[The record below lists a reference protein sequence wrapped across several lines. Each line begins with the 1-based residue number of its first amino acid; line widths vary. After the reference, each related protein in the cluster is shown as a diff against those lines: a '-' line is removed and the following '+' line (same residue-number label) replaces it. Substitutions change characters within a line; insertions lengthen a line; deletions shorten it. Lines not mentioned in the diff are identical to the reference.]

1 MSAGRKYMGFKGQA
15 LGIPPVVTIL
25 TPENDTISCD
35 PKKILS
41 ITGTV
46 LSEEGTSVNDVSY
59 EIKVTDSLNK
69 NKALGTISS
78 KERNGSSNGS
88 LKLTEGILGESAF
101 VRFEI
106 DAASGTWYPEEGVS
120 ADGRNPSAG
129 DVFKYVI
136 SVIGTTGS
144 PGNDVATVQID
155 KKNPEAKIDV
165 SKLISSGG
173 RNDCVNG
180 DITIQCSLSDNN
192 AVAESRIEIT
202 GNTLSAPI
210 TEQFGEGDRNPVWTY
225 DTTTNLSDK
234 NEYTIT
240 VYVKDTAG
248 NEGNASRRIFVDQD
262 TDRPVIDFTNGT
274 YFPDAT
280 DWSNAVNGVN
290 TFGVG
295 SNNKVIF
302 SFSDDDGLK
311 NVTLSV
317 FDKDGSLLPAEKT
330 EKQENR
336 EKAENPVVYEFN
348 GSTTGTVSY
357 TLPKVEAS
365 YKIAVEAV
373 DIEHEKGTPQNQEYR
388 KTTADNYIVV
398 SDSNFV
404 IELDKKEIQAK
415 DEAVTVTGT
424 LSVTDVAK
432 IAEIH
437 RYKMVR
443 ENDTWQKVGEPQ
455 SSYKAMPADGQINS
469 IKVELPPGAE
479 KTKWTDTI
487 DSSYL
492 TEGEDNRFYYEA
504 TDTTGH
510 RTFISLICKVDKT
523 PPFIQ
528 LKPAAAEWNKSGSQT
543 IEVIAKDNGAFA
555 SGISSVKAEYKRN
568 DENTPVE
575 FSRGAPCDESGSTA
589 APNEKKLY
597 TLYSTTL
604 TGIPDNPAFKVN
616 ITAAD
621 AVGNESRLEPSFKID
636 TTAPQF
642 ETPPAITE
650 GQVLKSDKVVEVTYA
665 ASDATS
671 GIKTVEFSTDSSM
684 KDEAGFKQSETS
696 ASGPFLYNLSHLNGR
711 NGTYTLYVRA
721 TDVAGNSTDSMSA
734 GTFIIDE
741 KLPEVKI
748 TAPASGSTVNN
759 TISFTGTVIDE
770 NYSEMNPVLK
780 YKKQSDEAW
789 TTALDGSF
797 TYSREGQNW
806 TIDGFDT
813 KKLNDSK
820 TISSEVFDFCVTFTD
835 AAGNEGSSEAYRL
848 NIDQHSDRPV
858 IKTTFSNDGGA
869 FRHGEKT
876 FSGSVSDDDGMV
888 QETAIQ
894 IVPQGAAINDNWQTL
909 STGSNEWSAEVPA
922 DGIYDIYFKVTD
934 AAGTEFMSGGEP
946 LAAPK
951 ISNNNTDTGS
961 TFITVSVDT
970 TPPKIDTVEV
980 TKKQLP
986 SDADAYET
994 VQNNSVFGGAAY
1006 RHVRFRINASDIVSQ
1021 GEKLAVN
1028 VTIGEKKYTASY
1040 NSSDGFYYT
1049 ENSIDMSGFT
1059 SGIYQFTVTA
1069 TDEAKRAVSFQRM
1082 ITIDNDAPDT
1092 IKNVVPS
1099 AATQVTGEFSMTG
1112 LVQDDENANSG
1123 IPVSGALWYYI
1134 PKESEKGYTSDTNL
1148 ANLAW
1153 TSEKLTQSSVS
1164 WSIDFTGLAERLGYS
1179 KENEKLGD
1187 DYMYANDSSNPDLY
1201 RIPVWFKVADNVG
1214 NVGYIQENTLLFNPN
1229 ADKPTVE
1236 ITYPV
1241 KPDSGSLTM
1250 GGTVRIMGIAGDN
1263 EGVDAVYLQFDFDNN
1278 GTYEN
1283 GEGIPA
1289 APKNDDGQVYVGGDS
1304 SNVAQDIPVKG
1315 ERGFKAK
1322 GTVSWS
1328 SSVDLSQFNAGEKI
1342 RIRAVAVDNDTAN
1355 GRLASAWSAE
1365 LVIEV
1370 DNNTPQIEAL
1380 KLVQYEDSSY
1390 SKQVKEVTYA
1400 DDIFI
1405 SGDNWR
1411 LEGRAVHR
1419 SGIQSVSVSQGN
1431 AVLTED
1437 EPIGEPG
1444 RKNKRFFIPISVG
1457 GVKWSV
1463 TVTAVPDVT
1472 DSGYNS
1478 ITTYS
1483 VQIDNTPPS
1492 LETDGESLVIYRDN
1506 YGISANRLGSAVHV
1520 QNSNGEYATIT
1531 ARLTESGS
1539 GFERS
1544 VFYFMR
1550 TDKDGGKKRVY
1561 NVMEEAGNDRTANRT
1576 SVAETKADG
1585 SVYIN
1590 GEGLAVLYKENVG
1603 RSDATKIDIAA
1614 DDNIRKGGLVKIGG
1628 AYHRIIEKTSGSI
1641 TLDANVSETFTSAEF
1656 VYGMVVDNSG
1666 ESRNTDG
1673 SLKNDD
1679 GDGMVESYTKSGS
1692 DYTWDASVPSANIPD
1707 GPIEIHVVV
1716 FDKAGN
1722 ASHASVKTRISNSPV
1737 RITSVK
1743 LATDLNANGS
1753 FEPSEENQFF
1763 AIKNADGS
1771 GNKTVGVDVWT
1782 LDTKKELYG
1791 DAASAK
1797 YWTVKNRLAVTPEFV
1812 GGTRPF
1818 YCTFSQSKT
1827 EELSEAERYV
1837 QGASGVISV
1846 ENNTQFILEN
1856 ERLDTTTCEGKDV
1869 VYRFSFWDSTEELT
1883 PGTDTSWTVLNA
1895 HVKQELTDSV
1905 PPTASISPFYWK
1917 SSTDNSLYENSIENG
1932 HIELEADLNNGSFT
1946 GSSGEYDR
1954 DPKVSGII
1962 KVQGVAND
1970 NTLLKE
1976 IKVKIPGFTEEN
1988 GYMLAG
1994 TYTPGSGWTG
2004 GGSLETDGWA
2014 FAVDTDEITQA
2025 GGHTVSWTFTWNSA
2039 KISGIAAPDVTI
2051 EVQAVDQSSGT
2062 SADSS
2067 MQTAAGAETPHYRV
2081 DVVPYITGLTTSLC
2095 SLKKNNP
2102 SVYARTAHGH
2112 YAVSENETVTIN
2124 GFNLA
2129 ENNMVVSK
2137 RVSELKTDSGEYSI
2151 TVNDVE
2157 SLNNKNNNNSRGDY
2171 DRTND
2176 VKTGDYIVYSNY
2188 YNRQP
2193 NNDNNNLLTDDIY
2206 LDIWQFDSEA
2216 IKPVSGGIDQPVM
2229 KIDPKT
2235 GAIGMAFANGALYFS
2250 MGGTLNETTYSSQ
2263 YWMGSYDFF
2272 TSVAFSYDDLGYTY
2286 GTAAGGDCNSNEG
2299 DAYCFVTSRWGVGE
2313 RSQRG
2318 SYDGKNSLRLERIS
2332 HKDSS
2337 GNITINKQRVKS
2349 PSIATSVHD
2358 TDYTNVYLA
2367 YYDDTNDEVRFK
2379 AGRTNSTTKASFGMF
2394 SDSATSSAGT
2404 TRDDNVKYVNLLAGG
2419 ATGRNAGEY
2428 VSLGV
2433 KPGTAY
2439 NNDVVVA
2446 VWYDSINRCLQYAY
2460 NTDPL
2465 HSKSGSDSGAEWAA
2479 VETVFSGDMKNAG
2492 EYCQVVV
2499 DKAGGIHI
2507 AAYDPINLDLV
2518 YAYKEVYDKDGFQT
2532 CIVDGN
2538 GVVGSNLTLD
2548 VVKVNDVWTP
2558 YIGYYATSCVKPKL
2572 AYKTSDD
2579 NAVAGTIHDM
2589 VTGDWECAVVPTSS
2603 YITLGSQGNNKMN
2616 VGVWKDVST
2625 WAIKNSVTGSK
2636 TANHSGSGYSATCN
2650 DTVWGNGTKNPVMGY
2665 AIKISGSSCYIET
2678 AQLK

>member
-165 SKLISSGG
+165 SKLISSVG

-274 YFPDAT
+274 YFPEAT

-424 LSVTDVAK
+424 LSVTDMAK

-455 SSYKAMPADGQINS
+455 SSYKAMPADGQTNS
-469 IKVELPPGAE
+469 IKVELPSGAE

-543 IEVIAKDNGAFA
+543 IEVIAKDEGAFA
-555 SGISSVKAEYKRN
+555 SGISSVKAAYKRN
-568 DENTPVE
+568 DEDTSGTFVE
-575 FSRGAPCDESGSTA
+575 FSRGAPCDENGSTT

-650 GQVLKSDKVVEVTYA
+650 GLVLKSDKVVEVTYT

-696 ASGPFLYNLSHLNGR
+696 ASGPFLYGLSHLSGR

-721 TDVAGNSTDSMSA
+721 TDNAGNSTDSMSA

-780 YKKQSDEAW
+780 YKKQSDGAW

-894 IVPQGAAINDNWQTL
+894 IVPQGAAIGNWQTL

-1201 RIPVWFKVADNVG
+1201 RIPVWFKVVDNVG
-1214 NVGYIQENTLLFNPN
+1214 NIGYIQENTLLFNPN
-1229 ADKPTVE
+1229 ADKPTVK

-1263 EGVDAVYLQFDFDNN
+1263 EGVDAVYLQFDFNN
-1278 GTYEN
+1278 DGTYEN

-1289 APKNDDGQVYVGGDS
+1289 APKNNGGQVYVGGDS

-1315 ERGFKAK
+1315 GRGFKAK

-1437 EPIGEPG
+1437 EPIGEAG

-1561 NVMEEAGNDRTANRT
+1561 NVMEEAGSDRTANRT

-1603 RSDATKIDIAA
+1603 RSDATKIDIVA

-1628 AYHRIIEKTSGSI
+1628 AYHRIIEKDSGSI

-1818 YCTFSQSKT
+1818 YCTFSKSET
-1827 EELSEAERYV
+1827 EQLSEAERYE

-1946 GSSGEYDR
+1946 GSSGEYDK

-2004 GGSLETDGWA
+2004 NGSLEADGWA

-2062 SADSS
+2062 SADSRT
-2067 MQTAAGAETPHYRV
+2067 QTAVGAETPFYRV
-2081 DVVPYITGLTTSLC
+2081 DVVPYITKLFTGISNTAGEEF
-2095 SLKKNNP
+2095 
-2102 SVYARTAHGH
+2102 ARSATGK
-2112 YAVSENETVTIN
+2112 YIVRSGETVRMY

-2129 ENNMVVSK
+2129 PGTNNAEINGMKLETKEGDGTYVSLTVK
-2137 RVSELKTDSGEYSI
+2137 PEAVSGAVSV
-2151 TVNDVE
+2151 TVNGITFLNNRNSNPVFASDTDDTVLKNEYNCRPNRITNNRLTDDVE
-2157 SLNNKNNNNSRGDY
+2157 LYIWDMSEPFLNE
-2171 DRTND
+2171 TNITSPMMKMD
-2176 VKTGDYIVYSNY
+2176 SESNY
-2188 YNRQP
+2188 YMSYGYQIPSMYVNKNGTTRQIDYSYNKFHNTNVAFDDNGNIYALATNTDRIQDNAAKFVFYTPNSTFVENQMPDSVGNGTTNYKFSTSSKRHLEHVYNDYRKDDDEITVYDINRVKNP
-2193 NNDNNNLLTDDIY
+2193 KITTCTDGDSTYIAIAYYDYNNSISPVKFRFGRRSGTDI
-2206 LDIWQFDSEA
+2206 
-2216 IKPVSGGIDQPVM
+2216 SGGI
-2229 KIDPKT
+2229 
-2235 GAIGMAFANGALYFS
+2235 
-2250 MGGTLNETTYSSQ
+2250 
-2263 YWMGSYDFF
+2263 
-2272 TSVAFSYDDLGYTY
+2272 
-2286 GTAAGGDCNSNEG
+2286 AGGNPNS
-2299 DAYCFVTSRWGVGE
+2299 
-2313 RSQRG
+2313 
-2318 SYDGKNSLRLERIS
+2318 ERIGDS
-2332 HKDSS
+2332 MHESNDPSKNDSS
-2337 GNITINKQRVKS
+2337 AHGYHIVASSNTSKQGGQYAACGIV
-2349 PSIATSVHD
+2349 P
-2358 TDYTNVYLA
+2358 
-2367 YYDDTNDEVRFK
+2367 K
-2379 AGRTNSTTKASFGMF
+2379 AGG
-2394 SDSATSSAGT
+2394 G
-2404 TRDDNVKYVNLLAGG
+2404 YVG
-2419 ATGRNAGEY
+2419 
-2428 VSLGV
+2428 
-2433 KPGTAY
+2433 
-2439 NNDVVVA
+2439 VVA
-2446 VWYDSINRCLQYAY
+2446 WYDAQVRRLCYSY
-2460 NTDPL
+2460 NENPDSPVVGGVWQDNAMYLDSEYTGWHIDMATD
-2465 HSKSGSDSGAEWAA
+2465 SD
-2479 VETVFSGDMKNAG
+2479 
-2492 EYCQVVV
+2492 
-2499 DKAGGIHI
+2499 GGIHI
-2507 AAYDPINLDLV
+2507 AYYSTAKGDLK
-2518 YAYKEVYDKDGFQT
+2518 YAYLSRYDDKNPTVVTVDSYLSVGTNITVNIRKEGDKQ
-2532 CIVDGN
+2532 I
-2538 GVVGSNLTLD
+2538 
-2548 VVKVNDVWTP
+2548 P
-2558 YIGYYATSCVKPKL
+2558 YIYYYNASSNQTPNSIKVSWQNDTSVLRDGAINDKFTGAWESMTIPSKNIPVDATVC
-2572 AYKTSDD
+2572 
-2579 NAVAGTIHDM
+2579 G
-2589 VTGDWECAVVPTSS
+2589 GVPTSGI
-2603 YITLGSQGNNKMN
+2603 Y
-2616 VGVWKDVST
+2616 
-2625 WAIKNSVTGSK
+2625 A
-2636 TANHSGSGYSATCN
+2636 
-2650 DTVWGNGTKNPVMGY
+2650 DTVVLGY
-2665 AIKISGSSCYIET
+2665 MSDRCYEK
-2678 AQLK
+2678 AVLKK